1 MTNYEKI
8 KNMSVKE
15 MTNYLFEHKLNFDP
29 CIRSCVSCYYFHQCR
44 QGDSS
49 DWINNE
55 IKKRIQNWLES
66 EVEE

>member
-8 KNMSVKE
+8 KNMSIEE
-15 MTNYLFEHKLNFDP
+15 MANYLFEHNLNFDP
-29 CIRSCVSCYYFHQCR
+29 CVRSCAGCYYFHQCR
-44 QGDSS
+44 QGGSG

-66 EVEE
+66 EVKE

>member
-8 KNMSVKE
+8 KKMSVQE
-15 MTNYLFEHKLNFDP
+15 MAYYLFKRNLNFDP
-29 CIRSCVSCYYFHQCR
+29 CIRSCASCHYFHQCR
-44 QGDSS
+44 QGGSS

-66 EVEE
+66 EAEE